1 MTRRKRLTALLALMV
16 LAPPALAED
25 RLDGLQI
32 GTGEAVTIVM
42 FHGDEGRGGDVS
54 ANFAFGAEIARR
66 LPDAA
71 IHMLLRPGYEDP
83 WGRRSPGENFGR
95 RDQYTLENAALIA
108 ANLRRLRGDAPL
120 IAVGHSGGAAQLAL
134 ALSLDEGAVD
144 EAILVACPCDLAL
157 WREMNPDWP
166 EGTLTRSV
174 SATAVAAPTAA
185 RITLITGEADT
196 VTPAPL
202 AESYARHVQEA
213 GGMAD
218 LRIVPGGD
226 HAGNRALSGEWLG
239 AIFSARERGLTDER

>member
-1 MTRRKRLTALLALMV
+1 MTARQRLFSLVVLMLCV
-16 LAPPALAED
+16 APVWAED

-32 GTGEAVTIVM
+32 GTGQSVTIVM
-42 FHGDEGRGGDVS
+42 LHGDEGRGGDVS
-54 ANFAFGAEIARR
+54 GNFAFGAEIARR
-66 LPDAA
+66 LPDAT

-108 ANLRRLRGDAPL
+108 ENLRRLRGDAPL

-134 ALSLDEGAVD
+134 ALSLDGGVVD
-144 EAILVACPCDLAL
+144 EAILVACPCDLDL
-157 WREMNPDWP
+157 WREMNPNWP
-166 EGTLTRSV
+166 DGTLTRSV

-185 RITLITGEADT
+185 RITLVTGEADT

-218 LRIVPGGD
+218 LQIVPGGD
-226 HAGNRALSGEWLG
+226 HAGNRALSGAWLG
-239 AIFSARERGLTDER
+239 AIFAARERVLAAGP